1 MRTDTSNKPVDVCIV
16 RTGIAN
22 LASVAAGL
30 RRAGASVH
38 LTEGPG
44 EIEAAQAVVLP
55 GVGAFGAGMETLRR
69 NELVDALRERI
80 GAGKPTM
87 AVCVGLQLL
96 LEASEESPGVAGL
109 GVVPATAERF
119 VGNVRVPQLGWN
131 LVEPQANCKLIERG
145 HAYFAN
151 SYRLQRPPEGWT
163 CAMTD
168 HGGPFVSAMERG
180 AVLACQFHPEL
191 SARWGLA
198 LLRRWLD
205 AARGA
210 AC

>member
-1 MRTDTSNKPVDVCIV
+1 MTTDTSRAPIDVCIV

-22 LASVAAGL
+22 LASVIAGL

-38 LTEGPG
+38 LTEGPD
-44 EIEAAQAVVLP
+44 EVEKAQAVVLP
-55 GVGAFGAGMETLRR
+55 GVGAFGAGMQTLRQ
-69 NELVDALRERI
+69 NALVDALRERI

-109 GVVPATAERF
+109 GVVAATAERF
-119 VGNVRVPQLGWN
+119 SGNVRVPQLGWN
-131 LVEPQANCKLIERG
+131 LVEPAADGKLIEKG

-151 SYRLQRPPEGWT
+151 SYRLRHPPEGWT

-191 SARWGLA
+191 SAQWGLG

-205 AARGA
+205 VARGD